1 MAAGEGMTSEQS
13 TRSDGVWPSVASL
26 DMTASNEDTIRAW
39 SAVRAVSGN
48 VCMERFERFAH

>member
-39 SAVRAVSGN
+39 SAARVASGN
-48 VCMERFERFAH
+48 VCIARAKWSAY